1 MSRSKRKYLFQNDQ
15 NTLNGALL
23 AGNNSMA
30 EMLLWSL
37 VLLPPVIGVY
47 GAGVC
52 FINIGLFVGTTFAWL
67 FLVKRLRSYRDLS
80 RKTIGSMWEFLYDRY
95 RSVILKDSF
104 LVVWLLILL
113 SMTAALLEYGSKVI
127 SKTVGME
134 YHWVA
139 VGIVVIL
146 SIYMCILG
154 NKVRSVIR
162 SIFYIILLLVFF
174 VLVISLFMVNKPSEL
189 LDIYGKL
196 HMKGGT
202 SVYLNILYYNGTQ
215 TGVTYIIS
223 MVGMGLGCLGLPFL
237 FNGAFE
243 AKDSHELDRGR
254 VLSILYTGVMIVVI
268 SVWSLLNAVC
278 IYPLKV
284 TLDSGLDEL
293 LRTYVAALCHKLE
306 VPTEIRYVILGV
318 LVITLLCLT
327 ERIFAMSMEVAR
339 GLLPKMKWIRDE
351 KQQNV
356 ADIGL
361 LVILSGALLVI
372 VGIWKPEYQK
382 LITVSWEYA
391 SAMAAPCILA
401 VVWRAASRP
410 GIFAGLFTGLAV
422 CSVWYFVPM
431 IEGNTLA
438 VSTELSAGTASFV
451 FALAV
456 TIIVSMFTHKKNE
469 AEKKL
474 FDQIKLD
481 QR

>member
-80 RKTIGSMWEFLYDRY
+80 QKTIGSMWEFLYDRY

-127 SKTVGME
+127 
-134 YHWVA
+134 
-139 VGIVVIL
+139 
-146 SIYMCILG
+146 
-154 NKVRSVIR
+154 
-162 SIFYIILLLVFF
+162 
-174 VLVISLFMVNKPSEL
+174 ISLFMVNKPSEL

-284 TLDSGLDEL
+284 TLDSGIDEL
-293 LRTYVAALCHKLE
+293 LRTYIAALCHKLE
-306 VPTEIRYVILGV
+306 VPTEIRYVILEV

-339 GLLPKMKWIRDE
+339 GLLPKVKWIRNE